1 MTDYR
6 DIEERLSTLEQH
18 AVLRDELRSEI
29 KRAAHELRDDS
40 AFSRPYWQGGAD
52 HISNHWFDKAA
63 RRLLWAVLGVF
74 GAAAVGLA
82 MFLAGRGFK

>member
-1 MTDYR
+1 MDHR

-18 AVLRDELRSEI
+18 AVLRSELRTEI

-40 AFSRPYWQGGAD
+40 SFARPYWQTGAD

-63 RRLLWAVLGVF
+63 RRLLWLVLGILGTAGF
-74 GAAAVGLA
+74 ALA
-82 MFLAGRGFK
+82 MFLAGKGIK